1 MLPDPKEQVLRGWIF
16 DEVVEV
22 LVVEPVDDPFGHD
35 AFDFIEILDHAARR
49 PFGLDR
55 PGDGDFQTVRVPVH
69 ARALSGMKRQN
80 VCRLEAELLAELQF
94 GYRSPCGPM
103 RSKRCLRS
111 ARKPLAT

>member
-1 MLPDPKEQVLRGWIF
+1 
-16 DEVVEV
+16 
-22 LVVEPVDDPFGHD
+22 
-35 AFDFIEILDHAARR
+35 
-49 PFGLDR
+49 LDR